1 MPGQASAQAKA
12 DSRRSELSSARGWCH
27 TSAHER
33 QGSRPVARRISKAAP
48 VTSNEVRDTW
58 FQGSPGGYASSE
70 VDDLLRLV
78 AAEQDLGQPVRPLIQ
93 NTTFGQN
100 RYWQE
105 GYDIDAVDWVFGQLL
120 LHPGDTELGGIDAD
134 PWRDLPVAQFARG
147 RASDPAEQPRKMQRK
162 MQSCFGEEC
171 ENAWRDFGQQP
182 GTHLRWGPAKGPVW
196 EPGREEL
203 RTSEQRAIAS
213 RQSRWMSFPATISTG
228 GRSFTYQKPG
238 VPAGSAASP
247 WAAGIAALAAR
258 AVRDRAGHF
267 AAEALSGPAQPEET
281 SRVRALVDDTGTPVL
296 CTSGLNYDR
305 RAYAC
310 VTFPDGRWLRFLVR
324 GTRRTNA
331 IMTAVDQTGNKVA
344 RHRLLTEDSVEITVH
359 PDQELTDEL
368 VLAITTNAPALNS
381 YFDSS
386 E

>member
-1 MPGQASAQAKA
+1 
-12 DSRRSELSSARGWCH
+12 
-27 TSAHER
+27 
-33 QGSRPVARRISKAAP
+33 VAGRISKAAP
-48 VTSNEVRDTW
+48 VTSNDVRDTW
-58 FQGSPGGYASSE
+58 FQRNRGGYASSE

-78 AAEQDLGQPVRPLIQ
+78 AAEQDLGQPVGPLIQ
-93 NTTFGQN
+93 KTTFRQN

-105 GYDIDAVDWVFGQLL
+105 GYDIDAVDWVFDQLL
-120 LHPGDTELGGIDAD
+120 LHSGDTELGGIDAG

-147 RASDPAEQPRKMQRK
+147 RANDPAEQPRKMQR
-162 MQSCFGEEC
+162 CFREEC

-182 GTHLRWGPAKGPVW
+182 GTYLRWGPAKGPLW
-196 EPGREEL
+196 GPRREEL

-213 RQSRWMSFPATISTG
+213 RQSRGMNVPPAISTG
-228 GRSFTYQKPG
+228 GRSFTYQEPG
-238 VPAGSAASP
+238 VPAGSATSP

-267 AAEALSGPAQPEET
+267 AAESLSGQAQPEET
-281 SRVRALVDDTGTPVL
+281 SRVRALVDEAGTPIL
-296 CTSGLNYDR
+296 YTSGLNYDR

-331 IMTAVDQTGNKVA
+331 VMTAVDQTGNKVA
-344 RHRLLTEDSVEITVH
+344 RYRHFTKDSVEITVH

-368 VLAITTNAPALNS
+368 VLAITTNAPALSS

-386 E
+386 Q

>member
-1 MPGQASAQAKA
+1 MPGQASPQAKA
-12 DSRRSELSSARGWCH
+12 DSRRSELSSARGCCH
-27 TSAHER
+27 TSAHDR
-33 QGSRPVARRISKAAP
+33 QGSWPVARRISKGAP
-48 VTSNEVRDTW
+48 VTGNEVGDTW
-58 FQGSPGGYASSE
+58 FQRNRGGYASSE

-93 NTTFGQN
+93 NTTFRQN

-105 GYDIDAVDWVFGQLL
+105 GYDIDAVDWVFDQLL
-120 LHPGDTELGGIDAD
+120 LHSGDTELGGIDAG

-147 RASDPAEQPRKMQRK
+147 RASDPAEQPRKMQR
-162 MQSCFGEEC
+162 CFREEC

-182 GTHLRWGPAKGPVW
+182 GTYLRWGPAKGPLW
-196 EPGREEL
+196 GPRRHEL
-203 RTSEQRAIAS
+203 RTPEQRAIAS
-213 RQSRWMSFPATISTG
+213 RQSRGMSFPPTISTG
-228 GRSFTYQKPG
+228 GRSFTYREPG
-238 VPAGSAASP
+238 VPADSATSP
-247 WAAGIAALAAR
+247 SAAGIAALAAR

-267 AAEALSGPAQPEET
+267 AAEALSGQAQPEET
-281 SRVRALVDDTGTPVL
+281 SRVKALVDKAGTPIL
-296 CTSGLNYDR
+296 YTSGLNYER

-344 RHRLLTEDSVEITVH
+344 RYRLLTKDSAEITVH

-386 E
+386 Q

>member
-1 MPGQASAQAKA
+1 MPSQAPAQAKA

-27 TSAHER
+27 TSAHDK
-33 QGSRPVARRISKAAP
+33 QGSRPVARRISKTAP

-58 FQGSPGGYASSE
+58 FQRNPGGYASSE

-78 AAEQDLGQPVRPLIQ
+78 AAEQDLGQPVGPLIQ
-93 NTTFGQN
+93 NTTFRQN

-105 GYDIDAVDWVFGQLL
+105 GYDIDAVDWVFDQLL
-120 LHPGDTELGGIDAD
+120 LHSGDPEPGGIDAG

-147 RASDPAEQPRKMQRK
+147 RANDPAEQPRK

-182 GTHLRWGPAKGPVW
+182 GTHLRWGPAKGPLGG
-196 EPGREEL
+196 PRREEL

-213 RQSRWMSFPATISTG
+213 RQSRWMNFPATLSTG
-228 GRSFTYQKPG
+228 GRSFTYHKPG
-238 VPAGSAASP
+238 VPAGSATSP

-258 AVRDRAGHF
+258 ALRDRAGHF
-267 AAEALSGPAQPEET
+267 AAEALSGQAQQQET
-281 SRVRALVDDTGTPVL
+281 SRVRALADEAGTPIL
-296 CTSGLNYDR
+296 YTSGLNYER

-324 GTRRTNA
+324 GTRRANA

-344 RHRLLTEDSVEITVH
+344 RYRHFTKDSVEITVH

-368 VLAITTNAPALNS
+368 VLAITANAPALSS

-386 E
+386 Q